1 MNFTLVFGLLIAGL
15 ILLVVGAEILV
26 RGAARLAG
34 SLGISP
40 LVIGL
45 TIVSYG
51 TSSPEMAVA
60 VQSSLVGEADLA
72 LGNVIGSNIFNI
84 LVILG
89 LSSLAI
95 PLMVAQ
101 QLIRLDVPIMIGVF
115 CLTFFFGLDRTIN
128 RSDGVILL
136 IGGIIYTVFL
146 IYQGS
151 RQSSD
156 PDSEYETEYG
166 NKGPLSLVQWIKN
179 IAFILLGV
187 GFLVLGSEWLVES
200 ATTIARKIG
209 VSDLIIGL
217 TVVAAGTSLPEL
229 ATSFVAAIKGER
241 DIAVGNVVGSNIF
254 NILTVLAICAIV
266 SPVGVPV
273 SDATLHFDLPV
284 MVAIAIACLP
294 IFFTGNVIARWEG
307 CLFLSYYIAYTTY
320 LILYATE
327 HDGISIFS
335 NVMLFFVIPITVVTL
350 VILTL
355 NSLRQKQQRKQLS
368 NETIEDQDELN

>member
-1 MNFTLVFGLLIAGL
+1 MNFIFVFGLLVAGL
-15 ILLVVGAEILV
+15 VLLVVGAEILV

-115 CLTFFFGLDRTIN
+115 CLTFFFGLDGTIN
-128 RSDGVILL
+128 RSDGIILL
-136 IGGIIYTVFL
+136 IGGIIYTGFL

-151 RQSSD
+151 KESSD

-166 NKGPLSLVQWIKN
+166 NKGPLSLMQWIKN

-187 GFLVLGSEWLVES
+187 GFLVLGSQWLVES
-200 ATTIARKIG
+200 ATTIARQIG

-217 TVVAAGTSLPEL
+217 TIVAAGTSLPEL
-229 ATSFVAAIKGER
+229 ATSVVAAIKGER

-254 NILTVLAICAIV
+254 NILTVLAVCAMV
-266 SPVGVPV
+266 SPIGVPV
-273 SDATLHFDLPV
+273 SDAVLHFDLPV

-327 HDGISIFS
+327 HDGLTIFS
-335 NVMLFFVIPITVVTL
+335 SVMLFFVIPITVITL
-350 VILTL
+350 IIVTL
-355 NSLRQKQQRKQLS
+355 NSLRKKQQTKQLRNQS
-368 NETIEDQDELN
+368 IEDKDEFN

>member
-1 MNFTLVFGLLIAGL
+1 MNFILVFGLLVAGL
-15 ILLVVGAEILV
+15 VLLVVGAEILV
-26 RGAARLAG
+26 RGAARLAA

-60 VQSSLVGEADLA
+60 VQSSLAGQADLA

-89 LSSLAI
+89 LSSIAI

-115 CLTFFFGLDRTIN
+115 CLTLFFGLDRTIT
-128 RSDGVILL
+128 RSDGIILL
-136 IGGIIYTVFL
+136 IGGAIYTGFL

-166 NKGPLSLVQWIKN
+166 NKTPLSLMQWIKN

-187 GFLVLGSEWLVES
+187 GCLVLGSQWLVDS
-200 ATTIARKIG
+200 ATTIARQIG

-217 TVVAAGTSLPEL
+217 TIVAAGTSLPEL
-229 ATSFVAAIKGER
+229 ATSVVAAIKGER

-254 NILTVLAICAIV
+254 NILTVLALCAIV
-266 SPVGVPV
+266 SPIGVPV
-273 SDATLHFDLPV
+273 SDAVLHFDLPV

-307 CLFLSYYIAYTTY
+307 CLFLAYYLAYTTY

-327 HDGISIFS
+327 HDGLSIFS
-335 NVMLFFVIPITVVTL
+335 SVMLFFVIPITAITL
-350 VILTL
+350 MILTI
-355 NSLRQKQQRKQLS
+355 NSLRKKQQKKQLR
-368 NETIEDQDELN
+368 NQPRENKDELN

>member
-1 MNFTLVFGLLIAGL
+1 MNFILVFGLLAAGL
-15 ILLVVGAEILV
+15 VLLVIGAEILV
-26 RGAARLAG
+26 RGAARLAA
-34 SLGISP
+34 SVGISP

-60 VQSSLVGEADLA
+60 VQSSLAGQADLA

-101 QLIRLDVPIMIGVF
+101 QLIRLDVPIMIGVS
-115 CLTFFFGLDRTIN
+115 CLTLFFGLDRTIH
-128 RSDGVILL
+128 RSDGIILL

-151 RQSSD
+151 KQPDD

-166 NKGPLSLVQWIKN
+166 NKSPLSLVQWIKN

-187 GFLVLGSEWLVES
+187 GFLVLGSQWLVQS
-200 ATTIARKIG
+200 ATDIARKIG

-217 TVVAAGTSLPEL
+217 TIVAAGTSLPEL
-229 ATSFVAAIKGER
+229 ATSVVAAIKGER

-273 SDATLHFDLPV
+273 SDAALHFDLPV

-327 HDGISIFS
+327 HDGLSVFS
-335 NVMLFFVIPITVVTL
+335 SVMLFFVIPITAITL
-350 VILTL
+350 VILAI
-355 NSLRQKQQRKQLS
+355 NSLRKKQQKRQLS
-368 NETIEDQDELN
+368 HHSLEDQDEFN